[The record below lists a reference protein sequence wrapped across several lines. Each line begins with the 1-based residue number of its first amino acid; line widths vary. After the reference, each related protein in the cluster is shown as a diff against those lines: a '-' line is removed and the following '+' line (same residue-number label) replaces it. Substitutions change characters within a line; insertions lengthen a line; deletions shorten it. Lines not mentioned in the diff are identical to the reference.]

1 MAAFQNDICILPR
14 GIYKTAWTITC
25 GFSILYTALYTALQF
40 IVCTYGR
47 IVDPKPVKKRQD
59 LQFAVYVCAMI
70 YVDLYKTKTS
80 IKSMPGRGHR
90 FILSVPFQRDLR
102 SGASSLEDQ
111 P

>member
-1 MAAFQNDICILPR
+1 
-14 GIYKTAWTITC
+14 
-25 GFSILYTALYTALQF
+25 
-40 IVCTYGR
+40 
-47 IVDPKPVKKRQD
+47 
-59 LQFAVYVCAMI
+59 VCAMI